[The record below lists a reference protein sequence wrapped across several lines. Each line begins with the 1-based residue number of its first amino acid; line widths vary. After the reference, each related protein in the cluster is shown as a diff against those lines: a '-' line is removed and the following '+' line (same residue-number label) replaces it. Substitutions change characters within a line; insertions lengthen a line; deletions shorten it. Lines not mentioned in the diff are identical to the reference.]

1 MVIPGKNA
9 PGLKGY
15 PTPNET
21 PTERGCFTIYLP
33 NSPDYVGQLLGALYP
48 LTQAYNWYFWGEMTP
63 QEAADAWYEI
73 IAEAE
78 ERNFEAIC
86 DDGVPT
92 PYWDDVADLDDS
104 LPPSEQ
110 IWYGTYDGTT
120 FTETVENW
128 VLAGFV
134 AYAGGIGAAIK
145 FLTIAPAFR
154 LAWKKGDVGGIIRV
168 FIDGA
173 DAGTVNTYSPTE
185 GVIERDYV
193 GDPDEEEHEIIM
205 VLEELP

>member
-1 MVIPGKNA
+1 MPLPGKLE

-15 PTPNET
+15 PTPDDT
-21 PTERGCFTIYLP
+21 PAEQGCFTFYFP
-33 NSPDYVGQLLGALYP
+33 NSSDYTGQLLGALQP
-48 LTQAYNWYFWGEMTP
+48 LTVARNWYQWGNMTP
-63 QEAADAWYEI
+63 QEAADAWYAI
-73 IAEAE
+73 IEDAEA
-78 ERNFEAIC
+78 RNYEAIC
-86 DDGVPT
+86 ETGVPT
-92 PYWDDVADLDDS
+92 PYWDEAQDLDDS
-104 LPPSEQ
+104 LPPISQ
-110 IWYGTYDGTT
+110 IWYGVMEGDT
-120 FTETVENW
+120 FRETIENW

-134 AYAGGIGAAIK
+134 AYAGGIGAALK

-173 DAGTVNTYSPTE
+173 DAGTVNTYSATE

-193 GDPDEEEHEIIM
+193 GDADEDEHEIIM